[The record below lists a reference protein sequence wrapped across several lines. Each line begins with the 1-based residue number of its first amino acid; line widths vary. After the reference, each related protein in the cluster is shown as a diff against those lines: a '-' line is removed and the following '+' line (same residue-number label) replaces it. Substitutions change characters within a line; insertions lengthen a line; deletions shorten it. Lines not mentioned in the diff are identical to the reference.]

1 MNRYISVVLAVFFI
15 ALAIFGI
22 DAADVDLG
30 SILSGQNEV
39 EPQYEQQQQQVSG
52 YEIDVNDL
60 PPEALDTLQLIK
72 QGGPFPYSKDGTMFY
87 NREGQL
93 PNKPKGYYH
102 EYTVKTPGASNRG
115 ARRIVSGADGEYY
128 YTDDHYRTFKLIKE

>member
-1 MNRYISVVLAVFFI
+1 MNRCVYILLAVVFI

-30 SILSGQNEV
+30 SILTKQNRT
-39 EPQYEQQQQQVSG
+39 EPQYEQQQVSTN
-52 YEIDVNDL
+52 EIDVRDL
-60 PPEALDTLQLIK
+60 PSEAQNTLQLIK
-72 QGGPFPYSKDGTMFY
+72 QGGPFPYNKDGAVFY

-93 PNKPKGYYH
+93 PKKPNSYYH
-102 EYTVKTPGASNRG
+102 EYTVKTPGISTRG
-115 ARRIVSGADGEYY
+115 ARRIVSGAGGEYY

>member
-1 MNRYISVVLAVFFI
+1 MNRYIYVVIAVVFIILAV
-15 ALAIFGI
+15 FGI
-22 DAADVDLG
+22 DATDVDLS
-30 SILSGQNEV
+30 SILTGQDGAET
-39 EPQYEQQQQQVSG
+39 QYEQQQIRS
-52 YEIDVNDL
+52 YEIAVGDL

-72 QGGPFPYSKDGTMFY
+72 EGGPFPYSKDGTVFY

-93 PNKPKGYYH
+93 PNKPDGYYH
-102 EYTVKTPGASNRG
+102 EYTVKTPGVTNRG